1 MPNLRLAL
9 RTLVKTPFLTA
20 VAVASLA
27 LGIGANAAIFS
38 LFHELLLQP
47 LPVPAPDRLVNLA
60 APGPKPG
67 SQSCGRA
74 GDCDVVFSYPM
85 FRDLERQQTVF
96 TGIAAHQLFRCNLS
110 YDGQTT
116 AEDGV
121 YVSGSYFPTLGLTPA
136 AGRLLAPS
144 DDAVLGEPHAVVLAY
159 DYWQSRFATNPDV
172 VGRPLVVNGVSMTI
186 VGVAPRG
193 FSGTT
198 TGVRPQIFAPI
209 TTRKLLD
216 PIWDEFEN
224 RSAYWAYLFAQLRP
238 GVTIEQARRSLGE
251 QYHQIVT
258 GVEVPLQK
266 GMSDQTMAR
275 FKAKPILLTP
285 GARGQSNLRDDARGP
300 LTFLFILT
308 GLVLLIACANVANL
322 LLARSAAREGEMA
335 IRLSIGA
342 GRRHLITQ
350 LLTESC
356 LLAVTGGVVGLG
368 VAYGTLAFI
377 GSLLPAQQGA
387 TLSFQLD
394 PTVLVFSAALS
405 IGTGLLFGL
414 FPALHSTRPN
424 LAVTL
429 KNQAG
434 QPSGGKAAARFRT
447 ALVTAQITVSMLLL
461 IGAGLFTKSLANI
474 SRVDLGIQIDHL
486 VTFAIAPAGNGY
498 TPEQSRAVFE
508 RVEDSLTAIPGVAS
522 VSSAVVP
529 LIAHNNWGT
538 GVMVQGFD
546 AGPDTDIESRVNE
559 VGTGFFGTVGMPMLA
574 GRDFTKTDT
583 LKAPKVAIVN
593 ETFVKKFKLDRGA
606 VGMRLRQGG
615 PDSQKPFDTEI
626 VGVVA
631 DAHYSEVKQP
641 VPPLLYLPYRQ
652 DDELGYL
659 VYYLRTRIDP
669 ASIVHAIPETVH
681 RIDAN
686 LPVME
691 LRTMPEQVRDNTA
704 VDRTITTLA
713 AAFAVLATLLA
724 GIGLYGVLAYTVSQ
738 RTREFGLRMALGAAP
753 LAIGRLVARQL
764 ARMTV
769 AGGIVGVGLALV
781 LGRYLA
787 SLLFQMQSTD
797 ATIIAAAVVLLLV
810 MASAAGIIPALRAS
824 RIDPMRALRTE

>member
-1 MPNLRLAL
+1 MPNFRLAF
-9 RTLVKTPFLTA
+9 RTLLKAPFLTA
-20 VAVASLA
+20 IAVASLA

-47 LPVPAPDRLVNLA
+47 LPVPTPDALVNLA

-67 SQSCGRA
+67 STSCGRA

-96 TGIAAHQLFRCNLS
+96 SGIAAHVLSQCNLA

-116 AEDGV
+116 AEDMM
-121 YVSGSYFPTLGLTPA
+121 YVSGSYFPTLGLAPA

-144 DDAVLGEPHAVVLAY
+144 DDAVLGEPRAVVLAY
-159 DYWQSRFATNPDV
+159 DYWESRFATNPSV
-172 VGRPLVVNGVSMTI
+172 VGQSIVVNGVSMTI
-186 VGVAPRG
+186 VGIAPRG
-193 FSGTT
+193 FTGTT
-198 TGVRPQIFAPI
+198 AGARPQIFAPI
-209 TTRKLLD
+209 TTRHLLD
-216 PIWDEFEN
+216 PTWDNFN
-224 RSAYWAYLFAQLRP
+224 DRRAYWAYLFARLRP
-238 GVTIEQARRSLGE
+238 GVTIDQARATLGE
-251 QYHQIVT
+251 QYRQIVT
-258 GVEVPLQK
+258 GVEAPLQK

-285 GARGQSNLRDDARGP
+285 GARGQSSLREGARGP

-356 LLAVTGGVVGLG
+356 LLAIAGGLVGLG
-368 VAYGTLAFI
+368 IAYGTLAFI
-377 GSLLPAQQGA
+377 GSLLPAQQAA
-387 TLSFQLD
+387 TLTFRLD
-394 PTVLVFSAALS
+394 PAVLLFSAALS

-424 LAVTL
+424 LAITL

-447 ALVTAQITVSMLLL
+447 ALVTAQITLSMLLL

-474 SRVDLGIQIDHL
+474 SRVDLGIQVDHL
-486 VTFAIAPAGNGY
+486 VTFGIAPAGNGY
-498 TPEQSRAVFE
+498 TPEHSRALFE
-508 RVEDSLTAIPGVAS
+508 QVEDALAATPGVES

-529 LIAHNNWGT
+529 LIAGDNWGT
-538 GVMVQGFD
+538 GVMVQGFE
-546 AGPDTDIESRVNE
+546 AGPDTDIGSRFNE
-559 VGTGFFGTVGMPMLA
+559 IGPDFFRTVGIPMLA

-593 ETFVKKFKLDRGA
+593 EAFVKKFKLDRGA

-615 PDSQKPFDTEI
+615 PDSKDPFDTEI

-631 DAHYSEVKQP
+631 DAHYSEVKQE

-652 DDELGYL
+652 DEHLGYL
-659 VYYLRTRIDP
+659 VYYVRTRIDP
-669 ASIVHAIPETVH
+669 ASIVHAIPATLH
-681 RIDAN
+681 RLDAN

-713 AAFAVLATLLA
+713 AAFAILATLLA

-753 LAIGRLVARQL
+753 LMIGRLVARQL

-769 AGGIVGVGLALV
+769 VGGLIGVGLALV

-787 SLLFQMQSTD
+787 SLLYQMQSAD
-797 ATIIAAAVVLLLV
+797 AVVIAAAVLLLLV
-810 MASAAGIIPALRAS
+810 MACAAGILPALRAA